1 MSDQIYNSHLI
12 PPGLLRLPRPTWHG
26 AEGGISADADPLTLD
41 KMREAM
47 ARLGPPPP
55 IVPGLLDRSLSDIWR
70 KTEDDI
76 ACSVGVPSNLM
87 VSTRGSDPYDWSINL
102 KPEALLDEP
111 PFDPLREFFR
121 IRIYVSSAVPKDK
134 VYAIMLRHGMPQLHA
149 SASMADAIVAAGVNC
164 VVIDNRPW
172 AEQEH
177 ERIWR
182 DVRRDIA
189 RECPTIAPAWW
200 GRS

>member
-1 MSDQIYNSHLI
+1 MMASSATTKRRDSHLI
-12 PPGLLRLPRPTWHG
+12 PPGLVRLPRPTWQDV
-26 AEGGISADADPLTLD
+26 EGGYLADELPAASNGAIFGDADPLTLD

-47 ARLGPPPP
+47 DRLCPPPP
-55 IVPGLLDRSLSDIWR
+55 IVPRPL
-70 KTEDDI
+70 
-76 ACSVGVPSNLM
+76 
-87 VSTRGSDPYDWSINL
+87 DWSIKL
-102 KPEALLDEP
+102 RPEKLLDEP
-111 PFDPLREFFR
+111 PLDPLREFFR

-134 VYAIMLRHGMPQLHA
+134 IYAITPRWGMPQLHA
-149 SASMADAIVAAGVNC
+149 SASVADAIVAAGVNC